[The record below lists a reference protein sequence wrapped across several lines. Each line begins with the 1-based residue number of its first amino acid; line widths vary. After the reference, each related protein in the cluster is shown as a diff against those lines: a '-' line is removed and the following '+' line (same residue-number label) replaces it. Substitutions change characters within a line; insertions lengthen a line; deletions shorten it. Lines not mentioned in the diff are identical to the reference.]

1 MPLSDVHAGM
11 HCTALSVIQGTTIS
25 SFNADVID
33 VVDGIGL
40 DGPAILIRVSG
51 PAVDATGLGPGF
63 SGTPIY
69 CDDSHGVSRNIGA
82 IAYGL
87 GDYGNKLSLATPIEA
102 IVGEP
107 VTPPT
112 GARTLSRR
120 ERASLRRLATP
131 LTASG
136 VTPLPAHR
144 ITAPARSR
152 GTPAHAGRGRP
163 PSTLPA
169 HTLRAR

>member
-1 MPLSDVHAGM
+1 MRRLALILATLGASITAAPTAEAAAPIMPLSDVHAGM

-40 DGPAILIRVSG
+40 DGPAILVRVSG

-69 CDDSHGVSRNIGA
+69 CDDAHGVSRNIGA

-87 GDYGNKLSLATPIEA
+87 GK
-102 IVGEP
+102 
-107 VTPPT
+107 
-112 GARTLSRR
+112 
-120 ERASLRRLATP
+120 
-131 LTASG
+131 
-136 VTPLPAHR
+136 
-144 ITAPARSR
+144 
-152 GTPAHAGRGRP
+152 
-163 PSTLPA
+163 
-169 HTLRAR
+169 

>member
-1 MPLSDVHAGM
+1 MRRPLLALVALVALPSFTGVARAAAPIMPLSDVHAGM

-40 DGPAILIRVSG
+40 DGPAILVRVSG

-82 IAYGL
+82 IAAGL
-87 GDYGNKLSLATPIEA
+87 GDYGNKLSLP
-102 IVGEP
+102 
-107 VTPPT
+107 
-112 GARTLSRR
+112 
-120 ERASLRRLATP
+120 
-131 LTASG
+131 
-136 VTPLPAHR
+136 
-144 ITAPARSR
+144 
-152 GTPAHAGRGRP
+152 
-163 PSTLPA
+163 
-169 HTLRAR
+169 